1 VEKDLLKQRKG
12 RDQMNPTTNRISGL
26 LQGGVV
32 VLTVLT
38 AAIHIWLSLG
48 FLDSGGL
55 IFLLNGLGYLVL
67 LFLFSV
73 PMASLTPSRAAVRWA
88 LIAYTAVTVI
98 AWLLIGTRS
107 PLAYVDKVAEVA
119 LIVLLWLDG
128 QQR

>member
-1 VEKDLLKQRKG
+1 
-12 RDQMNPTTNRISGL
+12 MNPTTNRTSGL

-55 IFLLNGLGYLVL
+55 IFLLNGLGYLAL

-73 PMASLTPSRAAVRWA
+73 PMASLTPSRAAVRWV